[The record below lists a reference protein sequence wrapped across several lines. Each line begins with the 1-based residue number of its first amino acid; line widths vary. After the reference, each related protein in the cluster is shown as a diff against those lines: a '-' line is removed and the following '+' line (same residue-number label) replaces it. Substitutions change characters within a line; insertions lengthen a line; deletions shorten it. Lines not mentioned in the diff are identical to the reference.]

1 MSLYKET
8 TGYIIHQRSFKDSS
22 LILEFYSQDDG
33 LLHLLAKGIK
43 TNKKLNIHLQYFSLL
58 KIQYFG
64 KSQLK
69 TISQINVIEN
79 RQLDG
84 LLEKTAGLY
93 LNEIIQYSVLEN
105 QGSPALFNCYREV
118 LQKLG
123 RQKLTPLLR
132 GFEKELLKY
141 NGFELCV
148 DSFTNTEDWLTVD
161 KNIGLQ
167 LTTKEADKLCQ
178 VDDLKRFLNGQKLV
192 GLAQKRLNKLMLKMM
207 DMSLSYRRIYA
218 REMLKSITSK

>member
-58 KIQYFG
+58 KVQYFG

-84 LLEKTAGLY
+84 LIEKTAGLY
-93 LNEIIQYSVLEN
+93 LNEIIRYSVLEN
-105 QGSPALFNCYREV
+105 QGSLALFNCYRDV
-118 LQKLG
+118 IQRLGTQKLA
-123 RQKLTPLLR
+123 PLLR

-141 NGFELCV
+141 NGFELSV
-148 DSFTNTEDWLTVD
+148 DSFTNTEAWLTVD
-161 KNIGLQ
+161 ENLGLQ
-167 LTTKEADKLCQ
+167 LTNKKAEKLCQ
-178 VDDLKRFLNGQKLV
+178 VGDLKRFLSGQKLV

-207 DMSLSYRRIYA
+207 DMSLSYRKIYS